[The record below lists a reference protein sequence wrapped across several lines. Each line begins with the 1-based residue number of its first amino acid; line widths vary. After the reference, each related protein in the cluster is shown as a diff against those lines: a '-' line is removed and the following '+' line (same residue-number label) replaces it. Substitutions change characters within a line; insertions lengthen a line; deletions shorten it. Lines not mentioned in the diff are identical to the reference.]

1 MKQSIYTQ
9 ILNLIE
15 SRQVIRPRDL
25 SALGI
30 PGQYLSQMAKS
41 GLIEKIDRGLYA
53 SANREF
59 NENIQLIEITQK
71 VPNAV
76 ICLLSVLRFHELTTQ
91 APFETWIAIDRK
103 SRRPVIQ
110 YPPTRIVTFSPE
122 CLNEG
127 IETHAISGVDVKMF
141 SIEKTFADC
150 FKYRNKIGIDVA
162 VEALKEAINED
173 KIKLDDL
180 WNYSKLCRVNNII
193 RPYVEALL

>member
-1 MKQSIYTQ
+1 MKKPIYTQ
-9 ILNLIE
+9 ILDLIE
-15 SRQVIRPRDL
+15 AKQVIRPKDL

-30 PGQYLSQMAKS
+30 PGQYLSQMAKA

-53 SANREF
+53 SPNREL
-59 NENIQLIEITQK
+59 NENVQLIEITQK

-103 SRRPVIQ
+103 ARRPEIQ
-110 YPPTRIVTFSPE
+110 YPPTRIVTFSSA
-122 CLNEG
+122 CLSEG
-127 IETHAISGVDVKMF
+127 IEVHEINGVNVKMF
-141 SIEKTFADC
+141 SIEKTIADC

-173 KIKLDDL
+173 KITLNDL
-180 WNYSKLCRVNNII
+180 WHYSKICRVGNII